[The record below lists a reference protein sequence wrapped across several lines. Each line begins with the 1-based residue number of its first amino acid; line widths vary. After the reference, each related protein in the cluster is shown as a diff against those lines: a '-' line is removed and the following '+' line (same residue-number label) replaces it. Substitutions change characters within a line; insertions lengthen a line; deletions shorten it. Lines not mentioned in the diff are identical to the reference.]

1 MGADGLSM
9 LTTRNPQPIH
19 FYDVRSGSSQR
30 RRLTRHTRH
39 KRDTSKS
46 YVADDYKLLAHL
58 TKGVWGVFRGGH
70 L

>member
-30 RRLTRHTRH
+30 RRLTRH
-39 KRDTSKS
+39 KRDASKS
-46 YVADDYKLLAHL
+46 HVADDYKLLAHL
-58 TKGVWGVFRGGH
+58 TKGV
-70 L
+70 